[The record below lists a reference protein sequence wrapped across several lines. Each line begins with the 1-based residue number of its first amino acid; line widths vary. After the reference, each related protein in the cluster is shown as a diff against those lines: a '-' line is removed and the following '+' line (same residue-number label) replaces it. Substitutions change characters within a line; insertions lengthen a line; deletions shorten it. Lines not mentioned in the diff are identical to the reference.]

1 MPNKSSE
8 YKETERL
15 LTEALSYLQ
24 RGMPEGTAWRL
35 ADALY
40 WIKQELDASLK
51 TDVAGIH
58 KETGLGNML
67 SSTESRSIEH
77 GRRHG
82 L

>member
-1 MPNKSSE
+1 MAHKRSASDE
-8 YKETERL
+8 AERL
-15 LTEALSYLQ
+15 MEEALSYLK

-40 WIKQELDASLK
+40 WVKQELDASLK
-51 TDVAGIH
+51 TDVAGAH
-58 KETGLGNML
+58 RETGLGNML
-67 SSTESRSIEH
+67 SCTQSRAIEQ

>member
-1 MPNKSSE
+1 MAHKRSASDE
-8 YKETERL
+8 AERL
-15 LTEALSYLQ
+15 MEEALSYLK
-24 RGMPEGTAWRL
+24 RGMPEGVAWRL

-51 TDVAGIH
+51 TDIAGAH
-58 KETGLGNML
+58 RETGLGNML
-67 SSTESRSIEH
+67 SSTQSRAIEQ